1 MNKSLLY
8 ELLQSQI
15 QVSNDW
21 RFFEKRGYYLNQNQ
35 PSTLLKKIELCTITR
50 KNKPWV
56 KLTKIF
62 FSLFPKPP
70 QFLYYNFSK
79 SQTEKVLKSLPYEK
93 SWIWLFKILSCT
105 QNKHI
110 SLVNILKDC
119 SSWKSRMNLVRH
131 KIFIWQCFNFP
142 HKLSKPLLGSFIFIF
157 FLFSL
162 SLGLNFYFSL
172 KIAFPSRQT
181 DQIYETWINWV
192 LASQFYLFAGHE
204 KH

>member
-1 MNKSLLY
+1 MNFCNLRFKSAMILT
-8 ELLQSQI
+8 
-15 QVSNDW
+15 
-21 RFFEKRGYYLNQNQ
+21 GYLFDNIH
-35 PSTLLKKIELCTITR
+35 SKIELYTI
-50 KNKPWV
+50 KKPWV

-131 KIFIWQCFNFP
+131 KIFIWQCFIFP

-157 FLFSL
+157 PIFIVSWSKLLFFSENCFSFQTNRPDLWDMNKL
-162 SLGLNFYFSL
+162 S
-172 KIAFPSRQT
+172 T
-181 DQIYETWINWV
+181 C
-192 LASQFYLFAGHE
+192 
-204 KH
+204 